1 MIQITKKP
9 EQLCSGFFL
18 FIGHADRV
26 NRYGTVYSVA
36 IDAFHAVIA
45 DLVRIKVAAVTFAA
59 ASTDPI
65 IQQAWFL
72 PFHHSSPPER
82 CWIDY
87 TTWLQKTQIGEQ
99 LFDFYIR
106 MCYNHEEILKGGV
119 CMQRPRGDNQQRILE
134 YIKNEIQVKG
144 YPPSVREIANAVGL
158 KSTSTVHGHLQ
169 RLEKRGLLHRD
180 AMKPRAMEV
189 VGDPNFVRNSTQAVP
204 LVGNVQAG
212 LPILAEE
219 NLEEYVSLPDVM
231 LSRGNHFIL
240 HVHGN
245 SMINAGIYDGD
256 FIVVKQQHEAKN
268 GEIVVALLEDS
279 ATVKRFFREDG
290 RIRLQPENDEMD
302 PIYADDVS
310 ILGVVVSMFRLI
322 K

>member
-1 MIQITKKP
+1 
-9 EQLCSGFFL
+9 
-18 FIGHADRV
+18 
-26 NRYGTVYSVA
+26 
-36 IDAFHAVIA
+36 
-45 DLVRIKVAAVTFAA
+45 
-59 ASTDPI
+59 
-65 IQQAWFL
+65 
-72 PFHHSSPPER
+72 
-82 CWIDY
+82 
-87 TTWLQKTQIGEQ
+87 
-99 LFDFYIR
+99 
-106 MCYNHEEILKGGV
+106 
-119 CMQRPRGDNQQRILE
+119 MQRPRGDNQQRILE
-134 YIKNEIQVKG
+134 YIKGEIQTKG

-231 LSRGNHFIL
+231 LSRGKHFIL

-245 SMINAGIYDGD
+245 SMVEAGIYDGD
-256 FIVVKQQHEAKN
+256 YIVVKQQHEARN
-268 GEIVVALLEDS
+268 GEIVVALLDDS
-279 ATVKRFFREDG
+279 ATVERFFREDG
-290 RIRLQPENDEMD
+290 RIRLQPENSTMK
-302 PIYADDVS
+302 PIYVQDVT
-310 ILGVVVSMFRLI
+310 ILGTVVSMFRLI